1 MLKAIGTFIAF
12 IFKPIGRTLLVALA
26 GQVFFLVSVLSMIPL
41 RMAENPVVNY
51 NLFYTPILALI
62 FFTLFY
68 RTCVE
73 ENESRGVIYGF
84 FSALFAWP
92 LLGEIASLPVE
103 KGLITQFSGV
113 NIKLLGGY
121 FYVIAGWLMLKIMW
135 RTKAVKNSVNT
146 FFLVF
151 LGIWTFELYMDNYS
165 SKISIDMMP
174 VIGNWVAT
182 VFGIVSIA
190 ILVIAWRTPSVVKKT
205 VLGCLLYL
213 TFSLFLMGSGA
224 WKTPSK
230 FYVKYEAA
238 HIGHEIQEMQEEQEY
253 MDFLK
258 KYMLEKKL
266 LDGKT
271 IKYLLDRNLIPKSDV
286 QEAFEKGLLKE
297 KDANY
302 LKEED
307 IIKEV
312 AAQGPEATQ

>member
-1 MLKAIGTFIAF
+1 MLRAIGNFIAF
-12 IFKPIGRTLLVALA
+12 IFKPIGRTLLIALA
-26 GQVFFLVSVLSMIPL
+26 GQVFFLVSVITMIPL

-51 NLFYTPILALI
+51 NLFYVPILALI

-73 ENESRGVIYGF
+73 ENESRGIIYGY
-84 FSALFAWP
+84 FSALVAWP
-92 LLGEIASLPVE
+92 LIGEVSSMPLDEGIV
-103 KGLITQFSGV
+103 KQFSSI

-121 FYVIAGWLMLKIMW
+121 FYVAAGWIMLKVMW

-165 SKISIDMMP
+165 SKVPIDMMP

-182 VFGIVSIA
+182 VFGIVSIV
-190 ILVIAWRTPSVVKKT
+190 ILVIAWRTSSVVKKT

-213 TFSLFLMGSGA
+213 TFSLFLMGSSQ

-238 HIGHEIQEMQEEQEY
+238 HIGHEIQELQEEQEY
-253 MDFLK
+253 LEYLRN
-258 KYMLEKKL
+258 YM
-266 LDGKT
+266 
-271 IKYLLDRNLIPKSDV
+271 IK
-286 QEAFEKGLLKE
+286 EGL
-297 KDANY
+297 A
-302 LKEED
+302 KEEELVRKKHEESE
-307 IIKEV
+307 KETE
-312 AAQGPEATQ
+312 QNLE